1 MYKIIIGF
9 LLLTSTAFG
18 YYYENVVDTNG
29 ATNVVIYLRA
39 EHTEF
44 HCYWEEGKYS
54 SNIVA
59 RLVSEDQAR
68 IASYKAR
75 IYASTN
81 NVLSI
86 ENGVTNYT
94 HSPHYGVRDLSK
106 ESWYQKR
113 LIPKYDW
120 SMTNRVHWMKAHPA
134 TTNDPYIVVNTW
146 HEWGYVNLYWKEKLT
161 DPKWER
167 IIWGKTRHDPRLP
180 CRTKIHMHPES
191 SITKRM
197 LKAKTGFFCQSPSGP
212 YTHKSSQ
219 WTDKT
224 HVHEKLYSVDLSNFF
239 PEPIVETIPSR
250 SVLGIAV
257 AKSSGP
263 PPLPTTPAVP
273 VEKYWLNTS
282 SGTRHNS
289 SCRYFEN
296 TAKGEFCDEDEG
308 TPCKVCGG

>member
-29 ATNVVIYLRA
+29 MTNIVIHLRE
-39 EHTEF
+39 EHTEL
-44 HCYWEEGKYS
+44 HCYWETGNYS

-59 RLVSEDQAR
+59 RLRAEDAQR
-68 IASYKAR
+68 I
-75 IYASTN
+75 
-81 NVLSI
+81 
-86 ENGVTNYT
+86 
-94 HSPHYGVRDLSK
+94 VRTD
-106 ESWYQKR
+106 R
-113 LIPKYDW
+113 LIADGRFSSNDTWIVKQRTPRYNHIT
-120 SMTNRVHWMKAHPA
+120 TNTVHWSRAHPA
-134 TTNDPYIVVNTW
+134 TTNDPYIVINTW

-161 DPKWER
+161 DTKWER
-167 IIWGKTRHDPRLP
+167 IIWGKTRHDPRVP

-282 SGTRHNS
+282 SGTRHNN
-289 SCRYFEN
+289 SCIYFEN
-296 TAKGEFCDEDEG
+296 TSKGEFCDEDEG